1 VKSLRRWVDLISHFA
16 LAKYFTKGVSL

>member
-16 LAKYFTKGVSL
+16 LAKYFTKGESL